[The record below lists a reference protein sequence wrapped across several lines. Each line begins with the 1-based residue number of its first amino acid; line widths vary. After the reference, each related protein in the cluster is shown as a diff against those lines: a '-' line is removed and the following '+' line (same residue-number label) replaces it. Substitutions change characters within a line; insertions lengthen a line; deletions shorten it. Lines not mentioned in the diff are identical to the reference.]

1 MDAFER
7 VDAQG
12 RVLLVLVGDHLVG
25 LEGRPRDVAHAVH
38 RHAARPHVDVAVH
51 QLHEC
56 RRALVR
62 PEHDEF
68 LVVSS
73 LSKVS
78 RVLGR
83 PVLAFSP
90 HFGEFFLGAV
100 GDVHVE
106 LSSCSCKEYKNQ
118 KSTFINCLLWRCW
131 CDDRDGK
138 NKITTSLWILYTTRL
153 S

>member
-25 LEGRPRDVAHAVH
+25 LEGRARDAAHAVH

-56 RRALVR
+56 RRSLVR

-68 LVVSS
+68 LVVSG

-83 PVLAFSP
+83 PVLTFSP
-90 HFGEFFLGAV
+90 HLGESFLGIV

-106 LSSCSCKEYKNQ
+106 FVKL
-118 KSTFINCLLWRCW
+118 FV
-131 CDDRDGK
+131 
-138 NKITTSLWILYTTRL
+138 
-153 S
+153 